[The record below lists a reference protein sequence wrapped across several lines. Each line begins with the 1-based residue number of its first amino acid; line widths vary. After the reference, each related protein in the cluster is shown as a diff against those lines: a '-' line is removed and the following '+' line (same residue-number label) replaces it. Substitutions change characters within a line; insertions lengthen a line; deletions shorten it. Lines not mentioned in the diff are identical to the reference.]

1 MTVIKEIVKILLTY
15 FFSTIAFYIG
25 LVITS
30 DEIDFTTNTE
40 LKREWIAVIL
50 FTIVFLA
57 LIKLLKL
64 KFETVAIFLVIIMF
78 FLLFLIL
85 NKGFFET
92 YLWSTPD
99 NLKFQIISFISIL
112 VTIPF
117 QGIIWTLVGF
127 NMVKIT
133 EIIIPLYMVFLGL
146 LSYFLINF
154 RIKKFS

>member
-1 MTVIKEIVKILLTY
+1 MTVIKEIAKILLTY

-25 LVITS
+25 LVVIS

-40 LKREWIAVIL
+40 LKRAWIAVIL
-50 FTIVFLA
+50 FTIIFLG

-64 KFETVAIFLVIIMF
+64 KFETVAIFLAIIMF
-78 FLLFLIL
+78 FLFFLIL

-99 NLKFQIISFISIL
+99 DLKFPIISFISIL

-133 EIIIPLYMVFLGL
+133 EVILLMYMVFLGL
-146 LSYFLINF
+146 TSYFLINF
-154 RIKKFS
+154 RINKFS